1 MTLPE
6 GYRANGMFDKAVTYN
21 VIYKG
26 DWYSYSPIIQ
36 KYRIENLLEANCEGK
51 EYGIN
56 IDIKNLFWVTVLLQ
70 MPAMLHLREFR
81 QTQRWCRCNGW
92 DLTANQWEHMINLK

>member
-1 MTLPE
+1 M
-6 GYRANGMFDKAVTYN
+6 M
-21 VIYKG
+21 
-26 DWYSYSPIIQ
+26 
-36 KYRIENLLEANCEGK
+36 LEANCEGK

-56 IDIKNLFWVTVLLQ
+56 IDIKEPVLGDR
-70 MPAMLHLREFR
+70 PAANAGYAHLREFR